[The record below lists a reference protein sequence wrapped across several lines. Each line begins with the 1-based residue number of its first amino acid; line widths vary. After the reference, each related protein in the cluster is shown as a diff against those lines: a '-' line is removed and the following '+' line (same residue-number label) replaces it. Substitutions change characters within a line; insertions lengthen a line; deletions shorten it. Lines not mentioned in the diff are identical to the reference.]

1 MATFVAECYWPGVTQ
16 ETLRAARARVRA
28 ATPERPGAPVHFLG
42 VLLIVADEV
51 AFWRFEAD
59 APEVVH
65 EVSRA
70 AGLSFDRILECRELP
85 AAS

>member
-1 MATFVAECYWPGVTQ
+1 MATFVVECYWPDVTPDA
-16 ETLRAARARVRA
+16 LRAVRARVRA
-28 ATPERPGAPVHFLG
+28 ATPEGAGAPVRFLG

-59 APEVVH
+59 ALDAVDQ
-65 EVSRA
+65 VSRA
-70 AGLSFDRILECRELP
+70 AGLSFDRILEYREIP